1 MSKADKPAK
10 QSGTGFADTIRA
22 SGREKGRINRPD
34 TRLHPTK
41 RQSIKSPLATRE
53 PSTQDIRHVARRDVQ
68 QSLFLPSSMISC
80 RVNNMPHGSTLRRLT
95 FCALFVCAIGMFPSV
110 AAASGTNASFPSR
123 QILILEPF
131 GVGGGPDLLA
141 RALAEKL
148 SQILHLSVDVQ
159 NVVGQ
164 GATAAPSTA
173 AKLPADGY
181 TLLINTNAQAYSRAA
196 RTDLNYDP
204 IVDFVPVRTL
214 TEQPYVLVTGRGTG
228 IDSLLS
234 LIAKAK
240 SQPQI
245 VTFGSTGVGTGTHIG
260 GELLNREACLHARHV
275 PPGSTEAFSDIIA
288 DMASGKFTNC
298 FPPIRLALPAIHA

>member
-1 MSKADKPAK
+1 M
-10 QSGTGFADTIRA
+10 
-22 SGREKGRINRPD
+22 
-34 TRLHPTK
+34 
-41 RQSIKSPLATRE
+41 
-53 PSTQDIRHVARRDVQ
+53 
-68 QSLFLPSSMISC
+68 
-80 RVNNMPHGSTLRRLT
+80 
-95 FCALFVCAIGMFPSV
+95 
-110 AAASGTNASFPSR
+110 
-123 QILILEPF
+123 ILEPF
-131 GVGGGPDLLA
+131 GAGGGPDLLA

-148 SQILHLSVDVQ
+148 SETLHQRVDVK

-204 IVDFVPVRTL
+204 IADFIPVRTL

-240 SQPQI
+240 SKPQI

-260 GELLNREACLHARHV
+260 GELLNREAGLHARHV
-275 PPGSTEAFSDIIA
+275 PPGPTEAISDVLA
-288 DMASGKFTNC
+288 DLASGKFTYC
-298 FPPIRLALPAIHA
+298 FAPITLALPAIQTGDLVPLGISTRNRSRLLPNVPTIAEAGVPRFDFPLWYGIWVRSGTPSNRVATLDRALTAAMSKPVMHKWLQAHGAEPLHLSRVQFRILIQTDCHQAAKILKSDRC